1 MRRILLPLVLALVAA
16 PLLQAQ
22 PVWSQILHPQAP
34 AVPEYVA
41 FAGDTVRFDR
51 TDFYERMDRE
61 LISFTYMHTN
71 TTLMLK
77 RSRRYFAQI
86 VPILRQQG
94 IPEDLKYLMAIESS
108 LDPKALSVAGAAGLW
123 QFTKATA
130 QTYGLEVN
138 TEVDERY
145 NIEKETVAACKFLKD
160 AYRKYGDWMTV
171 AASYNAG
178 QGGIS
183 KRREAQKQ
191 PSALELWLPEETAR
205 YMFRLLAV
213 KMFFENPA
221 AFGFNVPLAER
232 YPYIEPKDVLTVNY
246 PVPSLVDFALEH
258 GTAPGRQADKQR
270 KQDVQSRDPVGT
282 ATFLFE
288 HQLLDEADR
297 LVVGREELVPRKRG
311 VHLPEKLRFLEG
323 ELVADDGG
331 IERDVERAAAEIAFQ
346 REGAGAGAFVPGC
359 ENPLRIEPGG
369 HFRGL
374 DVLLDHLL
382 HRERLFPAD
391 EVVAL
396 LVLGHYSTF
405 VKTPAAVSK

>member
-1 MRRILLPLVLALVAA
+1 MRKFLSLLLVAFA
-16 PLLQAQ
+16 TVSLQAQ
-22 PVWSQILHPQAP
+22 PAWVQTQHPQAP
-34 AVPEYVA
+34 SVPEYVA

-51 TDFYERMDRE
+51 PDFYERMDRE

-108 LDPKALSVAGAAGLW
+108 LDPKALSVSGAAGLW

-130 QTYGLEVN
+130 QTYGLEVG

-183 KRREAQKQ
+183 RRREAQKQ
-191 PSALELWLPEETAR
+191 TSALELWLPEETAR

-221 AFGFNVPLAER
+221 AFGFNVPMSER

-246 PVPSLVDFALEH
+246 PIESLVDFAIKH
-258 GTAPGRQADKQR
+258 GTTYAKLKEANLWL
-270 KQDVQSRDPVGT
+270 RD
-282 ATFLFE
+282 
-288 HQLLDEADR
+288 
-297 LVVGREELVPRKRG
+297 
-311 VHLPEKLRFLEG
+311 EKLTNKG
-323 ELVADDGG
+323 
-331 IERDVERAAAEIAFQ
+331 
-346 REGAGAGAFVPGC
+346 
-359 ENPLRIEPGG
+359 NKTYK
-369 HFRGL
+369 
-374 DVLLDHLL
+374 
-382 HRERLFPAD
+382 
-391 EVVAL
+391 VVI
-396 LVLGHYSTF
+396 
-405 VKTPAAVSK
+405 P

>member
-1 MRRILLPLVLALVAA
+1 MRKILSLLLVAFA
-16 PLLQAQ
+16 TVSLQAQ
-22 PVWSQILHPQAP
+22 PAWVQTQHPQAP
-34 AVPEYVA
+34 SVPEYVA

-94 IPEDLKYLMAIESS
+94 VPEDLKYLMAIESS

-130 QTYGLEVN
+130 QTYGLEVSP
-138 TEVDERY
+138 EVDERY
-145 NIEKETVAACKFLKD
+145 NIEKE
-160 AYRKYGDWMTV
+160 TV

-191 PSALELWLPEETAR
+191 TSALELWLPEETAR

-221 AFGFNVPLAER
+221 SFGFNVPMAER

-258 GTAPGRQADKQR
+258 GTTYARLKEANLWL
-270 KQDVQSRDPVGT
+270 RD
-282 ATFLFE
+282 
-288 HQLLDEADR
+288 
-297 LVVGREELVPRKRG
+297 
-311 VHLPEKLRFLEG
+311 EKLTNKG
-323 ELVADDGG
+323 
-331 IERDVERAAAEIAFQ
+331 
-346 REGAGAGAFVPGC
+346 
-359 ENPLRIEPGG
+359 NKTYK
-369 HFRGL
+369 
-374 DVLLDHLL
+374 
-382 HRERLFPAD
+382 
-391 EVVAL
+391 VVI
-396 LVLGHYSTF
+396 
-405 VKTPAAVSK
+405 P